1 MEELR
6 GELLKSQK
14 LILEDLELE
23 RANSVS
29 SISDDIGDTIDHAT
43 EERNR
48 ELYQLLG
55 ERDRKKLELIQNALD
70 NMDDGTYGIC
80 EECDSNIAKPRLKA
94 MPFTRLC
101 IECKNEEERTKGKGG
116 ALDLTS
122 SFGEEEV

>member
-1 MEELR
+1 MEEIR
-6 GELLKSQK
+6 EILLNSQK

-23 RANSVS
+23 RAKSVS

-48 ELYQLLG
+48 ELFQLLG

-70 NMDDGTYGIC
+70 NIDSGTYGDC
-80 EECDSNIAKPRLKA
+80 EECDAKIGKKRLMV

-101 IECKNEEERTKGKGG
+101 IDCKNDEERTKGKGG
-116 ALDLTS
+116 ALDLTA
-122 SFGEEEV
+122 SFGEEEI

>member
-6 GELLKSQK
+6 EELLKSQK
-14 LILEDLELE
+14 IILEDLELE

-70 NMDDGTYGIC
+70 NIETGTYGVC
-80 EECDSNIAKPRLKA
+80 EECDSDIGKTRLMA

-122 SFGEEEV
+122 SFGDEEV

>member
-6 GELLKSQK
+6 EVLLDSQK
-14 LILEDLELE
+14 VILEDLELE

-29 SISDDIGDTIDHAT
+29 AITDDIGDTIDHAT

-70 NMDDGTYGIC
+70 NMDAGTYGVC
-80 EECDSNIAKPRLKA
+80 EECETKIGKARLMA

-122 SFGEEEV
+122 SFGDEEI